1 MFPLHAILGASAT
14 GRAVMGAALIAG
26 AVLLGV
32 GALMLVRR
40 HLLGET
46 EEKAGA
52 ALSLKDIRDMHDRG
66 ELTDEEFERA
76 KRAVTRTVE
85 RASASGAEA
94 RAVLRQE
101 NAKDLPGFGNDGT
114 GGIIS

>member
-1 MFPLHAILGASAT
+1 MFRLDAILGASAT
-14 GRAVMGAALIAG
+14 GRAVVGAALIAG

-40 HLLGET
+40 RLLGET
-46 EEKAGA
+46 EEKPGA
-52 ALSLKDIRDMHDRG
+52 ALSLKDIRDMRDRG

-85 RASASGAEA
+85 GASAAGAEA
-94 RAVLRQE
+94 RAALRRE
-101 NAKDLPGFGNDGT
+101 NAKDLPGFGNDGP
-114 GGIIS
+114 GIIS